1 MPTKTPIEQTFSE
14 WLASKRLVF
23 LSGAVDAVPSL
34 GADRRFI
41 VVKEPVGQ
49 PEIATRFDLWRAGRE
64 LLITDARPAAGL

>member
-1 MPTKTPIEQTFSE
+1 
-14 WLASKRLVF
+14 
-23 LSGAVDAVPSL
+23 VDAVPSL